1 MGEQLTFER
10 VVMKLKD
17 LTEEKLDQFC
27 SRLVKRNEAMIRDMK
42 KLEANLGFDYEEADL
57 LFIPWLVK
65 GAIVLGKAAVS
76 LIGKA
81 AVGLKAFGLKAAVK
95 ATTMGTKFAAKATSM
110 VTRVGAAATRVG
122 AAGTRVAKPLAAK
135 LTKVVNAGK
144 AASKVGSRA
153 ITRFATKIAKP
164 RNVEKFNRFIQRT
177 KQAAKVQFKGDIMT
191 MTQITGRSYKT
202 RD

>member
-65 GAIVLGKAAVS
+65 GAIVLGKAAV
-76 LIGKA
+76 A
-81 AVGLKAFGLKAAVK
+81 LKAFGLKAAVK

-122 AAGTRVAKPLAAK
+122 AAGTRVTKPLAAK